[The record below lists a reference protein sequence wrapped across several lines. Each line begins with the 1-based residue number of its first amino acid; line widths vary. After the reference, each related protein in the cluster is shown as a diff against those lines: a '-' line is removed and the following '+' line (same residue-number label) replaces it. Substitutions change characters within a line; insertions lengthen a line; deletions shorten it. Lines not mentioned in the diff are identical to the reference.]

1 MTRHELKE
9 TDEFTTSIQNF
20 SEIAYA
26 RKKEILAGAIAVV
39 VLILVVVGWRVY
51 AANRNASAES
61 QLSQAISVFSDA
73 NIKSEKERYEKALVQ
88 AQKTHDTYGSLPAG
102 MIAQYYM
109 AMCQEGLGDTA
120 KATDNLQQVIRNG
133 DSSVSGVAKFALAG
147 IYKKHGDT
155 QKAIDLY
162 KELYDKGGYS
172 KSAAVF
178 ELARLSETNNKTDE
192 AKAYYQKI
200 VSEFP
205 ESPFRQE
212 ADTALKRLGAPAPA
226 PEQKP
231 S

>member
-1 MTRHELKE
+1 MSRHDLRE
-9 TDEFTTSIQNF
+9 TDEITSSIQKF
-20 SEIAYA
+20 SEIAYT
-26 RKKEILAGAIAVV
+26 RRKEILVGVVVLV

-51 AANRNASAES
+51 SANRNASAQN
-61 QLSQAISVFSDA
+61 QLSLAISAYNDA
-73 NIKSEKERYEKALVQ
+73 NIKSDKERFEKTLAE
-88 AQKTHDTYGSLPAG
+88 AQKTHDAYPSLPAG
-102 MIAQYYM
+102 VIAQYYM
-109 AMCQEGLGDTA
+109 AMSQEGLGDTA
-120 KATDNLQQVIRNG
+120 KATDNLQQAIRNG
-133 DSSVSGVAKFALAG
+133 DESVAGVAKFALAG
-147 IYKKHGDT
+147 IYKKHSET

-178 ELARLSETNNKTDE
+178 ELAKLSETNNKADE

-212 ADTALKRLGAPAPA
+212 ADSALKRLGVAAPA

>member
-9 TDEFTTSIQNF
+9 TDEITTSIQKF
-20 SEIAYA
+20 SEMAYA

-39 VLILVVVGWRVY
+39 VLILLVVGWRVY
-51 AANRNASAES
+51 SANRNASAQN
-61 QLSQAISVFSDA
+61 QLSQAISAYSDTT
-73 NIKSEKERYEKALVQ
+73 IKSEKERYEKALVQ
-88 AQKTHDTYGSLPAG
+88 AQKTHDTYSSLPAG

-120 KATDNLQQVIRNG
+120 KATDNLQQVIRSG
-133 DSSVSGVAKFALAG
+133 DASISGVAKFALAG

-162 KELYDKGGYS
+162 KDLYDKGGYS

-212 ADTALKRLGAPAPA
+212 ADTALKRLGAPAP
-226 PEQKP
+226 EQKP